1 MKITAN
7 SVERNLFYDGK
18 IIMTDIMTYVT
29 SALSL
34 SLSRKDWKPLNT
46 TQKRVQAD
54 LIFQLVL
61 SDSIFL

>member
-34 SLSRKDWKPLNT
+34 SLSLEKIENL
-46 TQKRVQAD
+46 
-54 LIFQLVL
+54 
-61 SDSIFL
+61 